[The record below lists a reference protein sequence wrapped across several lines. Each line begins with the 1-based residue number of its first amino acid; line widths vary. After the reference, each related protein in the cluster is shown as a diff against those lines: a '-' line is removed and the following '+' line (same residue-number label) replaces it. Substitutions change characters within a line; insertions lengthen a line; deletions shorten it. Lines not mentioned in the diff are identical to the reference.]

1 MLLRMS
7 LKYNKELEEDKLLY
21 TAGNNHTINTHVHS
35 AYTVVLYLNIND
47 ILLLFS
53 NTVSRSAVYCV
64 VSNAIEQCKTEG
76 VVDVFQ
82 ATKAVRIHKPGAVTT
97 LVSIHLFNV

>member
-1 MLLRMS
+1 MKIYIHS
-7 LKYNKELEEDKLLY
+7 QHKYN
-21 TAGNNHTINTHVHS
+21 IQC
-35 AYTVVLYLNIND
+35 NIND
-47 ILLLFS
+47 IILLFS
-53 NTVSRSAVYCV
+53 DTVSRSGVYCV

-97 LVSIHLFNV
+97 LVSIHLCMFEVRSIEGLRGKEG